1 MIYYLFYVPKV
12 EREREREKEKG
23 VGEGGTGLEKLDQPT
38 M

>member
-12 EREREREKEKG
+12 EQEREEKEKG
-23 VGEGGTGLEKLDQPT
+23 VGEGGTGVEKLEHPT